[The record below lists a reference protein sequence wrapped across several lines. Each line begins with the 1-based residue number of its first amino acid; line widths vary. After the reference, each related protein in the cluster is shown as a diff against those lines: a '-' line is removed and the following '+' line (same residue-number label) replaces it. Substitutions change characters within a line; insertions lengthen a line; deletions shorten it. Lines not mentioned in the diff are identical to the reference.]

1 MRRPTRTTLRALR
14 TSVMLA
20 RPGDV
25 SALPTRLR
33 HLVSREEGMATAE
46 YAIGTL
52 AAVTEGRRTLLIDL
66 DPQGNATMSAAKDT
80 PTPEDVGVADAL
92 SERSTETLESVIVPG
107 VWDGLDV
114 APTPPNEALTSVR
127 NELLTTQTPGVEHR
141 LSEAVA
147 SVADRYDLVLIDCPP
162 SLDHLTLNGLVAADR
177 VAIVTQAKV
186 YSIAG
191 LGRLLQTIVIVRK
204 YYNPQL
210 AVAGVIVNQYEA
222 QTIGARSAL
231 EDLEK
236 IEGLTILDPPI
247 PKRAVIADA
256 LEAATGLDQWGGKD
270 AAELADLYRQHLDT
284 ITKGAIK

>member
-1 MRRPTRTTLRALR
+1 MPVRVPVIALTGHLGAGKTSLTR
-14 TSVMLA
+14 
-20 RPGDV
+20 DV
-25 SALPTRLR
+25 GYELSQAGHR
-33 HLVSREEGMATAE
+33 V
-46 YAIGTL
+46 
-52 AAVTEGRRTLLIDL
+52 LLIDL

-177 VAIVTQAKV
+177 VTIVTQAKV

-191 LGRLLQTIVIVRK
+191 LGRLLQTIAIVRK

>member
-1 MRRPTRTTLRALR
+1 MKGTN
-14 TSVMLA
+14 SVSL
-20 RPGDV
+20 
-25 SALPTRLR
+25 
-33 HLVSREEGMATAE
+33 
-46 YAIGTL
+46 TL
-52 AAVTEGRRTLLIDL
+52 AISNQKGGVGKTTTAVNFARAAVVEGRRTLLIDP

-107 VWDGLDV
+107 VWNGLEV

-191 LGRLLQTIVIVRK
+191 LGRLLQTIAIVRK

>member
-1 MRRPTRTTLRALR
+1 MCIR
-14 TSVMLA
+14 
-20 RPGDV
+20 
-25 SALPTRLR
+25 
-33 HLVSREEGMATAE
+33 
-46 YAIGTL
+46 
-52 AAVTEGRRTLLIDL
+52 
-66 DPQGNATMSAAKDT
+66 
-80 PTPEDVGVADAL
+80 
-92 SERSTETLESVIVPG
+92 
-107 VWDGLDV
+107 
-114 APTPPNEALTSVR
+114 
-127 NELLTTQTPGVEHR
+127 
-141 LSEAVA
+141 
-147 SVADRYDLVLIDCPP
+147 DR
-162 SLDHLTLNGLVAADR
+162 DHLTLNGLVAADR

-191 LGRLLQTIVIVRK
+191 LGRLLQTIAIVRK